1 MKTILG
7 SRLSAH
13 LMCAAI
19 LFLFA
24 ASPSRA
30 RAQRQYN
37 SPSRVSPFE
46 VSVGYN
52 AIRANAPVGGCGCF
66 YMQGGRAEVGFPVFR
81 WVGGVAEVG
90 GGYANHINSF
100 GDDVARMT
108 YLLGPESRTKRV
120 TGQQFSRRRSS
131 GEPTDLTATSPRPRP
146 HRQAQTRSHSQLAE
160 GSICVCLSVS
170 PCECCRLTISTPNF
184 PTPEATGK
192 TTLVSAAEL
201 SSDST
206 ERRDYQA
213 CLPSRS

>member
-1 MKTILG
+1 VKTILG

-108 YLLGPESRTKRV
+108 YLLGPRV
-120 TGQQFSRRRSS
+120 THKAGHGTTVFAQTLF
-131 GEPTDLTATSPRPRP
+131 GGAHGFDGYFPTATSSSSSANSFAFSAGGGVDLRLSQRISLRVLQADYLYTELPNARGDRQNNPRI
-146 HRQAQTRSHSQLAE
+146 
-160 GSICVCLSVS
+160 GGGIVV
-170 PCECCRLTISTPNF
+170 RLH
-184 PTPEATGK
+184 
-192 TTLVSAAEL
+192 
-201 SSDST
+201 
-206 ERRDYQA
+206 
-213 CLPSRS
+213 